1 MIRRERE
8 SILFQPVRE
17 DFPSPYAFRAQFSHF
32 SLSLTSPSGRKYITN
47 VVKLGD
53 IGRSRN
59 SSRRGKRKYLSFA
72 IQILL
77 SAIEIDM
84 NSAPRK
90 ALTDPL

>member
-1 MIRRERE
+1 MIRKVYEADPMICICFLG
-8 SILFQPVRE
+8 SIFASFV
-17 DFPSPYAFRAQFSHF
+17 
-32 SLSLTSPSGRKYITN
+32 SLTSPSGRKYITN

>member
-17 DFPSPYAFRAQFSHF
+17 DFPFPYAFRAQFSYF

-53 IGRSRN
+53 
-59 SSRRGKRKYLSFA
+59 SSVGAGIRRVAEKGNTYPFDRRRRGFYNH
-72 IQILL
+72 ILC
-77 SAIEIDM
+77 SD
-84 NSAPRK
+84 
-90 ALTDPL
+90 